1 MSKSKTIH
9 MIESTSDEQY
19 ELFQSIIQNAEKRIT
34 MLESMTREERI
45 EYFRSRLYPQDINF
59 DLDCGG
65 TVLHVNSKFA
75 KTLRKAL
82 PARCREYHKKL
93 TLKTFTLAL

>member
-1 MSKSKTIH
+1 MSKSKKIH
-9 MIESTSDEQY
+9 MIESNSDEQY

-34 MLESMTREERI
+34 MLEPMTREERI

-59 DLDCGG
+59 DLDCGA

-75 KTLRKAL
+75 KNSEESIAGKVQRVSQKINT
-82 PARCREYHKKL
+82 
-93 TLKTFTLAL
+93 

>member
-1 MSKSKTIH
+1 MNKSKTIH
-9 MIESTSDEQY
+9 MIESNSDEQY

-34 MLESMTREERI
+34 MLEPMTREERI

-59 DLDCGG
+59 DLDCGA

-75 KTLRKAL
+75 KNSEESIAGKVQRVSQKINT
-82 PARCREYHKKL
+82 
-93 TLKTFTLAL
+93 

>member
-9 MIESTSDEQY
+9 MIESNSDEQY

-34 MLESMTREERI
+34 MLEPMTREERI

-59 DLDCGG
+59 DLDCGA

-75 KTLRKAL
+75 KNSEESIAGKVQRVSQKNNT
-82 PARCREYHKKL
+82 
-93 TLKTFTLAL
+93 

>member
-34 MLESMTREERI
+34 MLEPMTREERI

-59 DLDCGG
+59 DLDCGA

-75 KTLRKAL
+75 KNSEESIAGKVQRVSQKINT
-82 PARCREYHKKL
+82 
-93 TLKTFTLAL
+93 

>member
-9 MIESTSDEQY
+9 MIESNSDEQY

-34 MLESMTREERI
+34 MLEPMTREERI

-59 DLDCGG
+59 DLDCGA

-75 KTLRKAL
+75 KNSEESIAGKVQRVS
-82 PARCREYHKKL
+82 HKIN
-93 TLKTFTLAL
+93 T

>member
-45 EYFRSRLYPQDINF
+45 EHFRRGLYPQDINF
-59 DLDCGG
+59 DMDFGS
-65 TVLHVNSKFA
+65 TVLHVQSKFTKSSA
-75 KTLRKAL
+75 DSIPDKVQRVSQKINS
-82 PARCREYHKKL
+82 
-93 TLKTFTLAL
+93 

>member
-9 MIESTSDEQY
+9 MIESNSDEQY

-34 MLESMTREERI
+34 MLEPMTREDRI

-59 DLDCGG
+59 DLDCGA

-75 KTLRKAL
+75 KNSEESIAGKVQRVSQKINT
-82 PARCREYHKKL
+82 
-93 TLKTFTLAL
+93 

>member
-1 MSKSKTIH
+1 MSHNNDCKTIH
-9 MIESTSDEQY
+9 ILETQNDEQY
-19 ELFQSIIQNAEKRIT
+19 ELFQSIIQGTEKKIA
-34 MLESMTREERI
+34 MLESMTRDERI

-75 KTLRKAL
+75 KNSEESIACKVQRVSQKINS
-82 PARCREYHKKL
+82 
-93 TLKTFTLAL
+93 

>member
-1 MSKSKTIH
+1 MSHNNDCKTIH
-9 MIESTSDEQY
+9 ILETQNDEQY
-19 ELFQSIIQNAEKRIT
+19 ELFQSIIQGTEKKIA
-34 MLESMTREERI
+34 MLESMTRDERI

-75 KTLRKAL
+75 KNSDENIAGKVQRVSQKINT
-82 PARCREYHKKL
+82 
-93 TLKTFTLAL
+93 

>member
-19 ELFQSIIQNAEKRIT
+19 ELFQSIIQVADRRIT

-65 TVLHVNSKFA
+65 TILHVSSRFLKNSEESISGQVQRVAQKVNS
-75 KTLRKAL
+75 
-82 PARCREYHKKL
+82 
-93 TLKTFTLAL
+93 